1 MTTTQA
7 KTPRGPVPNL
17 TLPPLKERNK
27 TAAKAYYESNKM
39 LIAQRRVYKR
49 VKRTGVMPHSKT
61 MSAMG
66 LSINDAGELTGFSPD
81 LLTAKQ
87 VVFVPAIAQP
97 ATLTQKPVEVPAGT
111 VSSVEAVRYVQEHY
125 EKASFATKAKYN
137 SFYTTLKRLKLIK
150 DAVKTDIIPVLRNYD
165 HVIEVLKANYN
176 KSTTAKPNGTTR
188 GLQNMLNLILVIGQ
202 NYPPLKEAL
211 GPTVIDRYIVASKK
225 SGEVISQK
233 THISLKT
240 NRVYNWESIVAKIK
254 EEYGEK
260 SIQYLFV
267 RIYDEAPI
275 RTEMSQIPVLQ
286 EEGEV
291 KENWIWKNKKKEWL
305 FHLGNFKTDGGFPDG
320 IDYPMPGDVSK
331 LITASLKAKPRTV
344 LFPPNIYLLVYFAVN
359 YFGAKDFPYG
369 EVTKHDVKDF
379 VNGLRHTVATHRN
392 RDGQTAKPRDVELA
406 GRMGHSIQTS
416 ISTYQNLTTKDLP
429 LLTGTALT
437 DWQDQMLE
445 QTYWINIEKQE
456 QKANK

>member
-137 SFYTTLKRLKLIK
+137 SFYT
-150 DAVKTDIIPVLRNYD
+150 P
-165 HVIEVLKANYN
+165 
-176 KSTTAKPNGTTR
+176 
-188 GLQNMLNLILVIGQ
+188 
-202 NYPPLKEAL
+202 
-211 GPTVIDRYIVASKK
+211 
-225 SGEVISQK
+225 
-233 THISLKT
+233 
-240 NRVYNWESIVAKIK
+240 
-254 EEYGEK
+254 
-260 SIQYLFV
+260 
-267 RIYDEAPI
+267 
-275 RTEMSQIPVLQ
+275 
-286 EEGEV
+286 
-291 KENWIWKNKKKEWL
+291 
-305 FHLGNFKTDGGFPDG
+305 
-320 IDYPMPGDVSK
+320 
-331 LITASLKAKPRTV
+331 
-344 LFPPNIYLLVYFAVN
+344 
-359 YFGAKDFPYG
+359 
-369 EVTKHDVKDF
+369 
-379 VNGLRHTVATHRN
+379 
-392 RDGQTAKPRDVELA
+392 
-406 GRMGHSIQTS
+406 
-416 ISTYQNLTTKDLP
+416 
-429 LLTGTALT
+429 
-437 DWQDQMLE
+437 
-445 QTYWINIEKQE
+445 
-456 QKANK
+456 